1 MRAIVIQ
8 SKLDLVELE
17 LPTPEPRAGQVRLR
31 MAYGGICGSDLHYYH
46 EGANGS
52 FVVREPLVPGHELS
66 GTVDHDPSGELV
78 PGTPVT
84 IHPATFGTPEPA
96 IEDRPH
102 LWPNGAY
109 LGSASTWP
117 HTQGGMSEFVVVS
130 KDMVRILPPTLP
142 LRRAALAEPLAVAL
156 HAVEIAGGV
165 KDKRV
170 LVSGSGAIGLLTA
183 AAALTAGAAEVVTT
197 DVLPGPLQRAR
208 DLGVHGTI
216 QVGTDE
222 IPSQYFDVVFEC
234 TAVPVAI
241 SAGIE
246 AARRGAIVVLVGIP
260 ADEPR
265 PVNLAPLVSRELQL
279 RGTLRFNDEIDHAVH
294 LLDTNPHLEQV
305 ITHEYPASRSTEA
318 FTTATDSNT
327 SGKVVLA
334 LWPEHVTP

>member
-1 MRAIVIQ
+1 MKAIVIQ
-8 SKLDLVELE
+8 GKLDLVELDVR
-17 LPTPEPRAGQVRLR
+17 TPEPEAGQVRLR

-66 GTVDHDPSGELV
+66 GTVDLDPSGDLA

-84 IHPATFGTPEPA
+84 IHPATFGTPERG

-117 HTQGGMSEFVVVS
+117 HTQGGMCEFVVVS
-130 KDMVRILPPTLP
+130 KDMVRVLPASLP

-156 HAVEIAGGV
+156 HALAVAGGV
-165 KDKRV
+165 EAKRV
-170 LVSGSGAIGLLTA
+170 LVSGSGAIGLLAA
-183 AAALTAGAAEVVTT
+183 AAALAAGAAEVVTT

-208 DLGVHGTI
+208 ELGVHGTL

-222 IPSQYFDVVFEC
+222 IPSMAYDVVLEC

-241 SAGIE
+241 TAALE
-246 AARRGAIVVLVGIP
+246 AARRGGTVVLVGIP

-265 PVNLAPLVSRELQL
+265 PVNLAPVVSRELQV
-279 RGTLRFNDEIDHAVH
+279 RGTLRFDDEIDHAIA
-294 LLDTNPHLEQV
+294 LLDQLPHLEQIV
-305 ITHEYPASRSTEA
+305 THEYPATKAVEA
-318 FTTATDSNT
+318 FTTATNSDT
-327 SGKVVLA
+327 SGKVLIS
-334 LWPEHVTP
+334 LWP